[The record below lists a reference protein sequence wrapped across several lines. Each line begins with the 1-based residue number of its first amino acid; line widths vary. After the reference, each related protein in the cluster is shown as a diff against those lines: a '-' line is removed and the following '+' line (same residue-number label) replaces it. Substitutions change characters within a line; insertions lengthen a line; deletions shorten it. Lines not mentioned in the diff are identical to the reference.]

1 MSVFEFLDP
10 EFPLR
15 WFEFQPD
22 LAIGQIKLNFKAGF
36 FSVRCYIRDVT
47 NEGPIDPETVP
58 MWAKQPKKRPDVW
71 RIRANIYQAESLPPA
86 DSNGTSDPYVE
97 FWSPDEKSI

>member
-15 WFEFQPD
+15 WFEFTPD
-22 LAIGQIKLNFKAGF
+22 LAIGKCKLNFKAGF
-36 FSVRCYIRDVT
+36 FSVRCYLRDVT

-58 MWAKQPKKRPDVW
+58 MWAK
-71 RIRANIYQAESLPPA
+71 
-86 DSNGTSDPYVE
+86 
-97 FWSPDEKSI
+97 